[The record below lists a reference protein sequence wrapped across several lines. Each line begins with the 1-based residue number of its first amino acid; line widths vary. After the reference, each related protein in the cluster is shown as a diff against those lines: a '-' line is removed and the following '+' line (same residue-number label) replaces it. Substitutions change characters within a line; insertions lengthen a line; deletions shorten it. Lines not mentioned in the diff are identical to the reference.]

1 MAQARSGGEGRPP
14 GTGTGS
20 DGGNRKPPAAAS
32 PSRDRVTEQS
42 GDGTPTGDNT
52 VEVAKSSGDGSVASH
67 KPDVPVSEKTKDGQK
82 VTTTRDD
89 RPANPQVHAPGDRQA
104 RNSGDQPAP
113 PRGDGQASPQ
123 ITPAD
128 ARPPASDNG
137 MAGPPRPAPRPVSG
151 SGGTSNPPPAGG
163 ETAVLGAATPTM
175 VSNGGGLQVGP
186 SSATSS
192 TTRSKKSSGSGRGP
206 RQAHLVLRRI
216 EPWSAM
222 KFSFV
227 VSLVCF
233 VILFVAVAVLYGV
246 LSGLGVFESLVTT
259 INSITNAD
267 AGTPGSIDAS
277 SWFDPVRILGFTALI
292 GAIDVVLITALSTLG
307 AVIYNLAS
315 SVVGG
320 VEVTLTEAE

>member
-1 MAQARSGGEGRPP
+1 TMAQASSGGGGRPP

-20 DGGNRKPPAAAS
+20 GGGKNKPPAAAS
-32 PSRDRVTEQS
+32 PPRDRVTERS
-42 GDGTPTGDNT
+42 GNPPTGDDT
-52 VEVAKSSGDGSVASH
+52 VEVAKSPGDGSVASH

-104 RNSGDQPAP
+104 HNSGDQQTP

-123 ITPAD
+123 LASVD

-137 MAGPPRPAPRPVSG
+137 TAGPTRPAPRPVSG
-151 SGGTSNPPPAGG
+151 SGGTSSPPPPG
-163 ETAVLGAATPTM
+163 ETAVLGGAAPGM
-175 VSNGGGLQVGP
+175 MNGGGGVQVETP
-186 SSATSS
+186 SS
-192 TTRSKKSSGSGRGP
+192 TTRPKKQSGSARGP

-227 VSLVCF
+227 LSLVSF
-233 VILFVAVAVLYGV
+233 VILFVAVAVLYSV
-246 LSGLGVFESLVTT
+246 LSGLGVFESIVST

-267 AGTPGSIDAS
+267 AGSPGAIDAS

-315 SVVGG
+315 SV
-320 VEVTLTEAE
+320 A